1 METLVAE
8 NLLISNIFAALLKGM
23 IMKGNGPDI
32 CLTGYWPSVA
42 MSSRRRDGSVRPT
55 CKAWAIVLSMPTSAG
70 DLSLVVRDWGP
81 IGYELL
87 QSLWRDRHTQS
98 SSG

>member
-1 METLVAE
+1 MEALVAE
-8 NLLISNIFAALLKGM
+8 NFLINNVFAALIKRKDHEWQRSGHLSDWVLGFCCNEQSSP
-23 IMKGNGPDI
+23 NG
-32 CLTGYWPSVA
+32 GV
-42 MSSRRRDGSVRPT
+42 GPT

-70 DLSLVVRDWGP
+70 DLSLVVRDWEP

-87 QSLWRDRHTQS
+87 QSLWRDRDTQS

>member
-1 METLVAE
+1 M
-8 NLLISNIFAALLKGM
+8 N
-23 IMKGNGPDI
+23 GNGPDI

-42 MSSRRRDGSVRPT
+42 MSSRRRDGGVGPT

-70 DLSLVVRDWGP
+70 DLSLVVRDWEP

-87 QSLWRDRHTQS
+87 QSLWRDRDTQS